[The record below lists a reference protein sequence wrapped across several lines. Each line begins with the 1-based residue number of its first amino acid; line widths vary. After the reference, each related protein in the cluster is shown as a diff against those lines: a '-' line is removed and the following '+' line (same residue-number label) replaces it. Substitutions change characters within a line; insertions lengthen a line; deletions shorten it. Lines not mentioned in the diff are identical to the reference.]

1 MFVCHETKEN
11 FDNEQTLADFLAKQW
26 NCTMQRQRKYA
37 QFDFVALKG
46 KEIKAYVE
54 MRERKIPHDK
64 YPNCYINAGKLLTAK
79 SLTDLFN
86 IPCLFAVSWSD
97 RIGYVNLNQK
107 FKMEFSAQ
115 YWGTRTDPTDVEA
128 IGLIPISSFTFFKQK
143 KPPTEQPKA
152 QVGG

>member
-1 MFVCHETKEN
+1 MLIK
-11 FDNEQTLADFLAKQW
+11 FL
-26 NCTMQRQRKYA
+26 
-37 QFDFVALKG
+37 L
-46 KEIKAYVE
+46 I
-54 MRERKIPHDK
+54 
-64 YPNCYINAGKLLTAK
+64 INAK

-107 FKMEFSAQ
+107 FKMEFSEQ